1 MKCIWF
7 LEWSEIYLLF
17 THLVPVDIW
26 NTLLKIHSLFL
37 KEDEVSLPTELLI
50 SICSSV
56 LPPKV
61 KGRGGDSPQRAHS
74 FISLL
79 WSSSS
84 ETQTK
89 EQSLLYGLSVVFQ
102 NSLDLMPYLNDHA
115 G

>member
-61 KGRGGDSPQRAHS
+61 EGRGGDSPQRAHS